1 MSEEK
6 VKKPSLTKCLA
17 HVLTK
22 LYKEKGLTQEGI
34 AKQAGIARGTVI
46 RAITLG
52 RVTIPNLQRI
62 CAVIGMAVSDVFK
75 AAELERK
82 NAPK

>member
-1 MSEEK
+1 MTEEK
-6 VKKPSLTKCLA
+6 VKRPSLTKCLA
-17 HVLTK
+17 HVLTR
-22 LYKEKGLTQEGI
+22 LYKERSLTQEGI
-34 AKQAGIARGTVI
+34 AKHAGIARGTVI

-62 CAVIGMAVSDVFK
+62 CAVLGMPVSEVFK